1 MTPEP
6 YKPPSSYQEPE
17 PYQPVYE
24 EPGKIDVVKPGT
36 ITFSKT
42 TLSWIPQELMEYR
55 GLYNFLLS

>member
-24 EPGKIDVVKPGT
+24 EPGKIDVMKLGA
-36 ITFSKT
+36 IDFNKT
-42 TLSWIPQELMEYR
+42 TLSRMPLVQM
-55 GLYNFLLS
+55 